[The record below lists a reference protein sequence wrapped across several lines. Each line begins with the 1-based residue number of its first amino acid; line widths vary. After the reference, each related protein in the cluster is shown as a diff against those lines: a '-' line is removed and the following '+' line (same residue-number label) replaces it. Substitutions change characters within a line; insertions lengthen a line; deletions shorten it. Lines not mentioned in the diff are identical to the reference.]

1 MKNPGQVA
9 HLGDGDWEAEV
20 MGSEIPVFLDFS
32 ATWCGPCHAM
42 APVVQELAAEYSGRV
57 KFLEV
62 DVDKNPEVTSRFEVF
77 SVPTFA
83 VVVRGKTE
91 QRFVGM
97 ATKGYMAKLLEASIG
112 GRLP

>member
-1 MKNPGQVA
+1 MKAAGQVA
-9 HLGDGDWEAEV
+9 HLGDGDWEADV
-20 MGSEIPVFLDFS
+20 MRSEIPVFLDFS

-42 APVVQELAAEYSGRV
+42 TPIVEELAAEYAGRV

-62 DVDKNPEVTSRFEVF
+62 DVDKNPEVASSFEVF

-83 VVVRGKTE
+83 IVVRGKTE

-97 ATKGYMAKLLEASIG
+97 ATKGYMTKLLESSIRG
-112 GRLP
+112 K